1 MSCFRILS
9 LLLITL
15 PGLFTKSLAQC
26 PSRLQINQRY
36 EVIDDDVK
44 SPAAEKLDRLLE
56 LKLDFERCFTVRD
69 SVYAKILHR
78 AAAMDYLVNGNVPT
92 ERTIRFTMEAV
103 AINTSGR
110 PGAGPELATRN
121 YNNLGLFLKIAGLDK
136 KAADYYDS
144 AIITARKYPAYEQ
157 FILNARHERSNIF
170 FTSGDYDKC
179 IEESTLGER
188 DAERLKDT
196 LQLISFIN
204 QRAQAYNFQDHF
216 EEAYQDA
223 LRTIHLGLPL
233 LQSEKKQELDISGTG
248 VLYYELASAYKLCAL
263 SMHENKS
270 GDWFESLLDSAM
282 YYRRKSGD
290 KGAIG
295 DDLLDYGSFYL
306 TTTRNYKKA
315 RQSFLDSYGYTAGSP
330 VRYAYAHMNLG
341 NTSMAENDYL
351 QAEKQYLRALKDLTL
366 PAESIVD
373 EIKFTQLNG
382 IGEKNLLYSL
392 FTNKTELLL
401 ARFHQTGD
409 SNYLASCIQN
419 ALLTDSL
426 ITSMRQAQSS
436 EQSKL
441 FWRKQ
446 TPRFFAAALEACY
459 LQKNYALAFYFMESS
474 RSVLLADKLNE
485 LGASSTLPIDDALTE
500 NQLREKVVRF
510 QQQLTTLKTG
520 TTAYEQA
527 EVKLMEA
534 SQDFDRFVKSLEKKY
549 PAYFQ
554 YRYSASIIP
563 LDTLRAYL
571 VKNKQSFVHY
581 FSGDSVMYALGVS
594 GKNISMLGLGNEQLR
609 RDDMKIMLGMFAD
622 KQALNNRFREFAASS
637 FGLYQQIFRPLNLPA
652 GRVIICSD
660 NFLIPFDAL
669 CKDVGGNHFL
679 IDDYAFSYVFSASY
693 LFKNFPAYPEKG
705 YFAGF
710 APISFNPRLRVADLR
725 NSGVSLRV
733 IAENYSHPLV
743 FENGAST
750 RNQFLNAI
758 GQFEVVN
765 VFSHANAQTNI
776 EEPTLFMQD
785 SLIRLSELQYLRRPA
800 TKLVVL
806 SACQT
811 TAGKNATGEGI
822 YSLAR
827 GFASA
832 GIPAVAA
839 TLWKADE
846 ETIYFISEFF
856 HKYLTRGM
864 PKDLALQKAKLR
876 FLENA
881 DKENSLPYYW
891 ANMII
896 IGKIDPIGLQPPAIS
911 SFWWIIAST
920 AIISV
925 VTIAARNRRK
935 RKGGGK

>member
-1 MSCFRILS
+1 LCFRILGF
-9 LLLITL
+9 LLITV
-15 PGLFTKSLAQC
+15 PGLFTRSLAQC
-26 PSRLQINQRY
+26 PSRLQFNQRY
-36 EVIDDDVK
+36 EVIDRDEK
-44 SPAAEKLDRLLE
+44 RPAREKLDRLLQ
-56 LKLDFERCFTVRD
+56 LKSDFERCFPVKD

-78 AAAMDYLVNGNVPT
+78 TAVMDYLVNGNVPT
-92 ERTIRFTMEAV
+92 ERTIRLTIEAA
-103 AINTSGR
+103 AINTSGQ
-110 PGAGPELATRN
+110 PGASPELATRN

-144 AIITARKYPAYEQ
+144 AILSAGKYPAYEQ

-233 LQSEKKQELDISGTG
+233 LHSKKKEEVDISGTG
-248 VLYYELASAYKLCAL
+248 VLYYELASAYKLRAL
-263 SMHENKS
+263 SMKDHKS
-270 GDWFESLLDSAM
+270 GEWFDRLLDSAM

-290 KGAIG
+290 RGAIG

-306 TTTRNYKKA
+306 TTTRSYKKA
-315 RQSFLDSYGYTAGSP
+315 RQSFLNSYAYTAGSP

-351 QAEKQYLRALKDLTL
+351 QAEKQYLHALKDLRL
-366 PAESIVD
+366 PAQSIVD
-373 EIKFTQLNG
+373 KTKFTQLSS

-392 FTNKTELLL
+392 FTNKTEFLL
-401 ARFHQTGD
+401 ARFNQTGD
-409 SNYLASCIQN
+409 SSYLGSCIQN
-419 ALLTDSL
+419 AMLTDSL

-485 LGASSTLPIDDALTE
+485 LGASSTLPMDDALTE
-500 NQLREKVVRF
+500 NQLREKVVQF
-510 QQQLTTLKTG
+510 QQQLTALKSG
-520 TTAYEQA
+520 TTAYAQA

-534 SQDFDRFVKSLEKKY
+534 SQNFDRFVKSLEKKY

-563 LDTLRAYL
+563 LDTLQEYL
-571 VKNKQSFVHY
+571 VKNKQAFVHY
-581 FSGDSVMYALGVS
+581 FSGDSVMYALGIS
-594 GKNISMLGLGNEQLR
+594 GKSISMLRLGNEQLR
-609 RDDMKIMLGMFAD
+609 REDMKTMLGLFAD
-622 KQALNNRFREFAASS
+622 KQTLNNRFRDFAASS
-637 FGLYQQIFRPLNLPA
+637 YGLYQQIFQPLNLPA

-669 CKDVGGNHFL
+669 CKDARGNHFL
-679 IDDYAFSYVFSASY
+679 IEDYAFSYVFSASY
-693 LFKNFPAYPEKG
+693 LFKNFPNYPEKG
-705 YFAGF
+705 FFAGF

-725 NSGVSLRV
+725 NSGVSLKV
-733 IAENYSHPLV
+733 IAENYSHPLI

-832 GIPAVAA
+832 GIPSVAA

-876 FLENA
+876 FLQNA
-881 DKENSLPYYW
+881 DKESSLPYYW

-896 IGKIDPIGLQPPAIS
+896 IGKIDPIGLRPPTVS

-920 AIISV
+920 VVISI
-925 VTIAARNRRK
+925 VTIAARNRR
-935 RKGGGK
+935 RLKGGGK